1 MRVATKGLCGLLV
14 ALMALTGPLLSRSA
28 VVHAAELSPG
38 DSAIDTEVSDADRVG
53 AGFLNVGYVPGKAI
67 VCGLGTVASVGV
79 MVITLGSAYRAAIAT
94 FKEGCGGTWVLT
106 PEHVAGKIPPP
117 DELE

>member
-1 MRVATKGLCGLLV
+1 MRVATKWLCGLLV
-14 ALMALTGPLLSRSA
+14 AVMALTGPLMSRAA
-28 VVHAAELSPG
+28 VVQAAELSSGASPV
-38 DSAIDTEVSDADRVG
+38 DADVSDADRVG

-79 MVITLGSAYRAAIAT
+79 MVITLGSAYRAAVAT
-94 FKEGCGGTWVLT
+94 FKEGCGGTWVLK
-106 PEHVAGKIPPP
+106 PEHIAGKVPPP